1 MKLTNVVSDQVYS
14 FQVNEMKWPLLEERA
29 FFISLNGKPKSK
41 ICCNDMKTSIMQ

>member
-29 FFISLNGKPKSK
+29 FFHFLEW
-41 ICCNDMKTSIMQ
+41 KTKK